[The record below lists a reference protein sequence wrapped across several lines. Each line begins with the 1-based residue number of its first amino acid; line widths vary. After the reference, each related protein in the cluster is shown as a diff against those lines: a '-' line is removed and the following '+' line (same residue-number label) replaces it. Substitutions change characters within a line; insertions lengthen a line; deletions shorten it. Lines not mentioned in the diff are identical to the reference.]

1 MATEDF
7 EIRFAKIK
15 EKLHTFHGNFLQ
27 ENTINILNPKQ
38 LKELLPKLQQIYDT
52 LMHFLAHCLENN
64 GCDSSTIRFIVSTNA
79 GSDDDAKKLEKLL
92 HSLCPEMSPWDANMN
107 AEVSH
112 LCKQF
117 IEYPFSINASH
128 RVDGP
133 GP

>member
-52 LMHFLAHCLENN
+52 LMHFLAHCLDNN

-79 GSDDDAKKLEKLL
+79 GGTNARGRNRYTKNSDMEYNRTEGAFVTGWN
-92 HSLCPEMSPWDANMN
+92 HVVSL
-107 AEVSH
+107 VSG
-112 LCKQF
+112 LNQYVCK
-117 IEYPFSINASH
+117 IN
-128 RVDGP
+128 
-133 GP
+133 